1 MTAAATHSATILT
14 MSFRGDFGLCAML
27 CESVDRFADRD
38 IEHILIVPTSD
49 MPLFQPLAHARRRV
63 VSEDTL
69 LPGWFKKFPLPSQT
83 WRKRLRLPRRDFYV
97 TPYSLPVRGWIAQQ
111 ILKIGAAANSSSEI
125 IFHVDSDALFVR
137 PFATDLLFRDADH
150 ARLYRQA
157 PAQIASHRAW
167 HLAVSKLLGLPPDE
181 FHDGDYIDSMVVW
194 RQSVVQKMI
203 ARIESVTGKNW
214 QVALARTPHF
224 SEYVLYGVFAE
235 RVLGLSDAKLA
246 MQDFSLCTTRWTG
259 AINGESDK
267 ADFIA
272 SLDPRMIGCCVQS
285 TIALSLPERRDLYER
300 AIIFAQQQDAR
311 A

>member
-1 MTAAATHSATILT
+1 MSAAATQSATILT

-27 CESVDRFADRD
+27 CESVDRFARGDL
-38 IEHILIVPTSD
+38 EHLLIVPTSD
-49 MPLFQPLAHARRRV
+49 MPLFQPLANARRRV

-69 LPGWFKKFPLPSQT
+69 LPSWFRKFPLPGPA

-97 TPYSLPVRGWIAQQ
+97 TPFSLPVRGWIAQQ
-111 ILKIGAAANSSSEI
+111 ILKIGAAMRSSSEI
-125 IFHVDSDALFVR
+125 VFHVDSDALFMR
-137 PFATDLLFRDADH
+137 PFSADLLFRDADH

-167 HLAVSKLLGLPPDE
+167 HLAASKLLGLPPDE

-194 RQSVVQKMI
+194 RRSVVEKMI
-203 ARIESVTGKNW
+203 ARIEAVAGKHW

-246 MQDFSLCTTRWTG
+246 TQDFSLCSTRWTG
-259 AINGESDK
+259 AFNGEPDK

-272 SLDPRMIGCCVQS
+272 SLDPRMVGCCVQS
-285 TIALSLPERRDLYER
+285 TITLSLPERRDLYER
-300 AIIFAQQQDAR
+300 AVNFAQEQDAV